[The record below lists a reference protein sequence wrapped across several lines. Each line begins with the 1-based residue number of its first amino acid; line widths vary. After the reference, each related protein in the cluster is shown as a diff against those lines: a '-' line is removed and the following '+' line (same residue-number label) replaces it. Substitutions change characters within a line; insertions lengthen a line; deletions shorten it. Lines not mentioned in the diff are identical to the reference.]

1 MGVVVFGAS
10 GHAKVVVDAV
20 RSTGVSVAGLIDDAH
35 PPGPGPLDTPVL
47 GGRDALRALLDTD
60 RIDGVVIGIGDNG
73 VRARIT
79 AALREDFPE
88 IRFITVIHAAATVA
102 PSARVGAGSVVL
114 AGAVV
119 QPACRV
125 GEGCIVNT
133 RASLD
138 HDSALGD
145 FASLA
150 PAVVTGGGCH
160 IGEQCAIGIGATVL
174 HGVRIGAHTVVGA
187 AALVNRDLPDR
198 IVAYGTPARRVRA
211 RVPGDRY
218 L

>member
-10 GHAKVVVDAV
+10 GHAKVVIDALW
-20 RSTGVSVAGLIDDAH
+20 STGQEVVGIVDDAH
-35 PPGPGPLDTPVL
+35 PPGAGPLDVPVL
-47 GGRDALRALLDTD
+47 GGRDALAELLQDD
-60 RIDGVVIGIGDNG
+60 RVAGVVIGIGDNAA
-73 VRARIT
+73 RARVT
-79 AALREDFPE
+79 EALIEQFPA
-88 IRFITVIHAAATVA
+88 IAFPTVIHASAAVA
-102 PSARVGAGSVVL
+102 PSATVGPGSVVL

-119 QPACRV
+119 QPACQV
-125 GEGCIVNT
+125 GRGCIVNT

-138 HDSALGD
+138 HDSTLGD
-145 FASLA
+145 FGSLA
-150 PAVVTGGGCH
+150 PAAVTGGGCH
-160 IGEQCAIGIGATVL
+160 IGAHCAIGIGATIL

-211 RVPGDRY
+211 RAPGERY